1 MWWDFCEHGPRTK
14 RVRKT
19 HPAVYLK
26 ICAMRVPRELH
37 VQNDPIAKLT
47 GEQIG
52 EYLEILKQCVEDR
65 RATEAKVRKLST
77 GSRADRGEVAD
88 GHPSQADR
96 GAFDAQLRLGRY
108 KSQD

>member
-1 MWWDFCEHGPRTK
+1 M
-14 RVRKT
+14 
-19 HPAVYLK
+19 L
-26 ICAMRVPRELH
+26 VPRELH

-65 RATEAKVRKLST
+65 RAAEAKVRKLST
-77 GSRADRGEVAD
+77 GKPSEEKSRMGIRPRLIEVRSTDNFASD
-88 GHPSQADR
+88 KD
-96 GAFDAQLRLGRY
+96 